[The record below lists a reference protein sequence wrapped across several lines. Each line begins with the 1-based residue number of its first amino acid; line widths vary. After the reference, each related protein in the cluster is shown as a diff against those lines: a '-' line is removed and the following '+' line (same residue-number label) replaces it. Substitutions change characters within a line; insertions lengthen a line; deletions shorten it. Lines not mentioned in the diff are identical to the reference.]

1 VICILINANDPAAYD
16 TADILPGRANWGST
30 SPPALPDNARNLALA
45 SHVLG
50 HVDDGRAPGELYRIL
65 IPSDSR
71 DSAQGDSRTAASYH
85 FGAVPAP
92 HKRLASATFDI
103 GSSKLAEF
111 GRNFGSLRGRPKG

>member
-71 DSAQGDSRTAASYH
+71 DSAQ
-85 FGAVPAP
+85 V
-92 HKRLASATFDI
+92 I
-103 GSSKLAEF
+103 
-111 GRNFGSLRGRPKG
+111 RGLLHRIILGQFQPRISGWPRQLST